1 MGGYGKCRSRPFRC
15 SANCFGHCSSQT
27 SAGPINGVSREPPG
41 RAKAHPSRGGDAK
54 PGDSKGP
61 SSSPSCLSHGPQGP
75 GQGDMRNGSS
85 HHPGRTAM
93 LARIR
98 KAMDEKDQG
107 FTLIELLVVMIIIGI
122 LAAIAIP
129 VFLNQRKKARDT
141 STKADVSTVGKEI
154 ATYYVD
160 GAGDLTLAQA
170 GGAGN
175 PITITDAGGTLVTTV
190 KVSNG
195 TTFVTEKAG
204 ANPTQDSTWCV
215 ELKNPAGDKQTYS
228 YSAASGLQQL
238 ACP

>member
-1 MGGYGKCRSRPFRC
+1 
-15 SANCFGHCSSQT
+15 
-27 SAGPINGVSREPPG
+27 
-41 RAKAHPSRGGDAK
+41 
-54 PGDSKGP
+54 
-61 SSSPSCLSHGPQGP
+61 
-75 GQGDMRNGSS
+75 
-85 HHPGRTAM
+85 M

-160 GAGDLTLAQA
+160 GQGGLTVTQA
-170 GGAGN
+170 GGAGT
-175 PITITDAGGTLVTTV
+175 PINISAGATSITDV

-195 TTFVTEKAG
+195 TTFVQEKATAG
-204 ANPTQDSTWCV
+204 TEDSTWCV
-215 ELKNPAGDKQTYS
+215 ELKNPAGDKVTYN
-228 YSAASGLQQL
+228 YSAANGLTQGT
-238 ACP
+238 CP